1 MSIPY
6 DPSPPLVTPA
16 QLLAERCARQGVD
29 PEDLALPPI
38 LIGTFQ
44 GASYLHL
51 ITDTGAIPP
60 IARSDGTA
68 IDTGTSIGELP
79 RSGQAVAVARLPGG
93 APAAAMALEAA
104 IARGVRCALVI
115 GSAGSL
121 RSDLPLGSTVIVT
134 EAVREEGTSY
144 HYLPAGEEVGAD
156 PEIVSVLEQSAQAV
170 GLNSVLGPSWTTDAP
185 FRETVGAIARHR
197 RHGAKVVEM
206 EASAIFAVSQ
216 VRAIRAGLLVAVSD
230 ELFNSWRPGFHR
242 DAYLNSLIKG
252 VDAAIEAAE
261 RLTTRNQD
269 HSDRRTGGSNREP

>member
-16 QLLAERCARQGVD
+16 QLLAERCARQGVE
-29 PEDLALPPI
+29 PEELALPPV

-60 IARSDGTA
+60 IARSGGTA

-79 RSGQAVAVARLPGG
+79 GSGREVAVARLPGG

-144 HYLPAGEEVGAD
+144 HYLPAGDEVRAD
-156 PEIVSVLEQSAQAV
+156 PEIVSLLEQSAQAN
-170 GLNSVLGPSWTTDAP
+170 GLNPELGPTWTTDAP
-185 FRETVGAIARHR
+185 FRETIGAVARHR
-197 RHGAKVVEM
+197 GCGVKVVEM

-216 VRAIRAGLLVAVSD
+216 VRGVRAGVLVAVSD
-230 ELFNSWRPGFHR
+230 ELFDTWRPGFHQ
-242 DAYLNSLIKG
+242 DAYLDSLIKG
-252 VDAAIEAAE
+252 VDAAIEVAE
-261 RLTTRNQD
+261 RLTTQESTR
-269 HSDRRTGGSNREP
+269 SDRRTGGSSLEP